1 MLGRPRKNTAL
12 WYKHDNNMRKDNRII
27 DLRRRYGLEGY
38 AIYNM
43 LIEVLIDTDFYA
55 YEYTEHS
62 AEELSKDFGID
73 KNRLIEI
80 INYCINDKLFFI
92 KDGFLRNKTLEDR
105 LVALDMKRNRDRKK
119 VQQVELNIEP
129 VSRDTELLN
138 KLNEAFTLFWETYP
152 SKRRR
157 EKEKCRLKFIQKCRK
172 SQNPELESSR
182 AVKSLVKYLGSDDF
196 EKDDYLYVQLSIT
209 WINKWDLDTW
219 LSVKEEKQMPYKEL
233 KA

>member
-1 MLGRPRKNTAL
+1 
-12 WYKHDNNMRKDNRII
+12 
-27 DLRRRYGLEGY
+27 
-38 AIYNM
+38 
-43 LIEVLIDTDFYA
+43 
-55 YEYTEHS
+55 
-62 AEELSKDFGID
+62 
-73 KNRLIEI
+73 
-80 INYCINDKLFFI
+80 
-92 KDGFLRNKTLEDR
+92 
-105 LVALDMKRNRDRKK
+105 LDMKRNRDRKK